1 MSRFLIFLLLLT
13 QSVATMSQPSNS
25 VSSSSSVP
33 SSPYVATESQPS
45 GSVSSSSSAPSSPY
59 VATLSQPSWEQL
71 FRDWLTTEDADYS
84 EETFELLSTLA
95 DNKLNLNQTTRE
107 QLEQLPFL
115 SAQQIEELIAY
126 LDRYKPMRTLN
137 ELLMIESLDWDTRR
151 LLACFV
157 YCGPETAG
165 QPSFRRLSTML
176 KEGRHSLMA
185 TVRIPMYQRKGDQN
199 GYAGYRYRHDLRYQ
213 FNYRNRL
220 KFGLTG
226 AQDAGE
232 PFFSNKNTLGY
243 DHYSYYFQLRDMG
256 RLEELNLGMYR
267 VQLGMGLVMNTG
279 FHMGK
284 LSMLQSQGRS
294 RHVLTAHTSRSASGY
309 LNGAA
314 ATWRFQD
321 SWRLT
326 AFASYRPLDATLNT
340 NATVRTI
347 VRDGYHRTTNELAKK
362 NNTHLLDL
370 GFRLAWRQS
379 LFGGLATVSL
389 NALYSHFDRRLMPTG
404 TSSSSSASS
413 PSPYVATE
421 SQPSPSSSSPSQYV
435 ATESQP
441 SPSQLYRQYALAG
454 NDFLHTSLDY
464 SFTNYRLSFSG
475 ETAVSRNGAFAAVHT
490 FSYRLSDQWSLMLL
504 HRYYD
509 KRYAAFHAY
518 SFSEGGATQNEHGI
532 YLGAS
537 WAPSRT
543 TLIKA
548 YADYAHFPWARYQ
561 VSIPSDAFDAMLLA
575 RTLLYNR
582 VTVEAR
588 YRFHLRQLDNNQ
600 LRLLLNRYE
609 HRARLRL
616 TLPLLSPSSPSS
628 SPSSSPYVAT
638 PSQPSSHLSTTTQLD
653 AALIDH
659 RTARSRGLMLSQ
671 QVEWKHRWLQLNAC
685 LSWFHTDDYDSR
697 LYQYEPSVRYDFSFP
712 MYYGHGL
719 RYSLMARAE
728 WGRLLLA
735 AKIGTT
741 NYFDRAVIS
750 SGLQQ
755 IDRSSMTDLL
765 LQVFVRL

>member
-13 QSVATMSQPSNS
+13 QSVATMSQPSD
-25 VSSSSSVP
+25 P
-33 SSPYVATESQPS
+33 
-45 GSVSSSSSAPSSPY
+45 VSSSSSAPSSPY
-59 VATLSQPSWEQL
+59 VATESQPSWEQL

-84 EETFELLSTLA
+84 EETFELLSTIA

-157 YCGPETAG
+157 YCGSEAAV

-267 VQLGMGLVMNTG
+267 VQLGMGLIMNTG

-340 NATVRTI
+340 DATVRTI

-370 GFRLAWRQS
+370 GFRLAWRRS
-379 LFGGLATVSL
+379 LFGGLAAMSL

-404 TSSSSSASS
+404 TSSSSSSS
-413 PSPYVATE
+413 SSSPYVATE
-421 SQPSPSSSSPSQYV
+421 SQPSPS
-435 ATESQP
+435 QP
-441 SPSQLYRQYALAG
+441 YRQYALAG

-464 SFTNYRLSFSG
+464 GFTNYRLSFSG
-475 ETAVSRNGAFAAVHT
+475 ETAVSRNGAFAALHT

-561 VSIPSDAFDAMLLA
+561 VSVPSDAFDAMLLA
-575 RTLLYNR
+575 RTLLYNK
-582 VTVEAR
+582 VTVEGR
-588 YRFHLRQLDNNQ
+588 YRFHLRQLDNSQ
-600 LRLLLNRYE
+600 QHFLLNRYE

-616 TLPLLSPSSPSS
+616 TLPLISSQSN
-628 SPSSSPYVAT
+628 
-638 PSQPSSHLSTTTQLD
+638 SQLSTTTQAD

-659 RTARSRGLMLSQ
+659 RTARSRGLMLGQ
-671 QVEWKHRWLQLNAC
+671 QVEWKHRWLQLNAGI
-685 LSWFHTDDYDSR
+685 SWFHTDDYDSR

-728 WGRLLLA
+728 WGRYLLA

-741 NYFDRAVIS
+741 TYFDRAVIS

>member
-13 QSVATMSQPSNS
+13 QSVATMSQPSAP
-25 VSSSSSVP
+25 VSSSSSAP
-33 SSPYVATESQPS
+33 SSPYVATQSQPS
-45 GSVSSSSSAPSSPY
+45 DPVSSSSSAPSSPY

-157 YCGPETAG
+157 YCGPEAAA

-185 TVRIPMYQRKGDQN
+185 TIRIPMYQRKGDQN

-243 DHYSYYFQLRDMG
+243 DHYSYYFQLRDRS

-267 VQLGMGLVMNTG
+267 VQLGMGLIMNTG

-294 RHVLTAHTSRSASGY
+294 RHVLTAHTSRSASSY

-347 VRDGYHRTTNELAKK
+347 VRDGYHRTPNELSKK

-370 GFRLAWRQS
+370 GFRLAWRRS
-379 LFGGLATVSL
+379 LFGGLSTVSL

-404 TSSSSSASS
+404 TSSSSS
-413 PSPYVATE
+413 
-421 SQPSPSSSSPSQYV
+421 SSSPSQYV
-435 ATESQP
+435 STESQP
-441 SPSQLYRQYALAG
+441 SSSQLYRQYALAG

-475 ETAVSRNGAFAAVHT
+475 ETAVSRNGALAAVHT

-532 YLGAS
+532 YLGVS

-575 RTLLYNR
+575 RTLLYNK
-582 VTVEAR
+582 VTVEGR

-616 TLPLLSPSSPSS
+616 TLPLISSQSNSHLSPVIAKPH
-628 SPSSSPYVAT
+628 
-638 PSQPSSHLSTTTQLD
+638 SQSENSQLSTTTQAD

-685 LSWFHTDDYDSR
+685 ISWFHTDDYDSR

-719 RYSLMARAE
+719 RYSLMARAD

>member
-13 QSVATMSQPSNS
+13 QCVATMSQPSD
-25 VSSSSSVP
+25 
-33 SSPYVATESQPS
+33 
-45 GSVSSSSSAPSSPY
+45 SVSSSSSAPSSPY

-157 YCGPETAG
+157 YCGPEAAA

-232 PFFSNKNTLGY
+232 PFFSNKNKLGY

-267 VQLGMGLVMNTG
+267 VQLGMGLIMNTG

-340 NATVRTI
+340 DATVRTI
-347 VRDGYHRTTNELAKK
+347 VRDGYHRTSNELAKK

-370 GFRLAWRQS
+370 GFRLAWRRS
-379 LFGGLATVSL
+379 LFGGLAAVSL

-404 TSSSSSASS
+404 TLSSSSSSS
-413 PSPYVATE
+413 SSPYVATE
-421 SQPSPSSSSPSQYV
+421 SQPSPS
-435 ATESQP
+435 QP
-441 SPSQLYRQYALAG
+441 YRQYALAG

-464 SFTNYRLSFSG
+464 GFTNYRLSFSG
-475 ETAVSRNGAFAAVHT
+475 ETAVSRNGALAAVHT
-490 FSYRLSDQWSLMLL
+490 FSYRFSDQWSLMLL

-561 VSIPSDAFDAMLLA
+561 VSVPSDAFDAMLLA
-575 RTLLYNR
+575 RTLLYNK
-582 VTVEAR
+582 VTVEGR
-588 YRFHLRQLDNNQ
+588 YRFHLRQLDNSQ
-600 LRLLLNRYE
+600 QHFLLNRYE

-616 TLPLLSPSSPSS
+616 TLPLISPPTTSQLSTLTSP
-628 SPSSSPYVAT
+628 
-638 PSQPSSHLSTTTQLD
+638 LSTTTQAD

-659 RTARSRGLMLSQ
+659 RAARSRGLMLSQ
-671 QVEWKHRWLQLNAC
+671 QVDWKHRWLQLNAC
-685 LSWFHTDDYDSR
+685 ISWFHTDDYDSR

-719 RYSLMARAE
+719 RYSLMARAD

>member
-13 QSVATMSQPSNS
+13 QCVATMSQPSD
-25 VSSSSSVP
+25 
-33 SSPYVATESQPS
+33 
-45 GSVSSSSSAPSSPY
+45 SVSSSSSAPSSPY
-59 VATLSQPSWEQL
+59 VATESQPSWEQL

-84 EETFELLSTLA
+84 EETFELLSTIA

-157 YCGPETAG
+157 YCGSEAAA

-232 PFFSNKNTLGY
+232 PFFSNKNKLGY

-267 VQLGMGLVMNTG
+267 VQLGMGLIMNTG

-340 NATVRTI
+340 DATVRTI
-347 VRDGYHRTTNELAKK
+347 VRDGYHRTSNELAKK

-379 LFGGLATVSL
+379 LFGGLAAVSL

-404 TSSSSSASS
+404 TLSSSSS
-413 PSPYVATE
+413 
-421 SQPSPSSSSPSQYV
+421 SSSSTYV

-441 SPSQLYRQYALAG
+441 SPSQPYRQYALAG

-464 SFTNYRLSFSG
+464 GFTNYRLSFSG

-490 FSYRLSDQWSLMLL
+490 FSYRFSDQWSLMLL

-561 VSIPSDAFDAMLLA
+561 VSVPSDAFDAMLLA
-575 RTLLYNR
+575 RTLLYNK
-582 VTVEAR
+582 VTVEGR
-588 YRFHLRQLDNNQ
+588 YRFHLRQLDNSQ
-600 LRLLLNRYE
+600 QHFLLNRYE

-616 TLPLLSPSSPSS
+616 TLPLIFPPTTSQLSTLTSP
-628 SPSSSPYVAT
+628 
-638 PSQPSSHLSTTTQLD
+638 LSTTTQAD

-671 QVEWKHRWLQLNAC
+671 QVDWKHRWLQLNAGI
-685 LSWFHTDDYDSR
+685 SWFHTDDYDSR

-719 RYSLMARAE
+719 RYSLMVRAE
-728 WGRLLLA
+728 WDRYLLA